1 MALLPVVLRYSD
13 KPYGIYKHSRSQIAE
28 DARKAEKEEQR
39 KKAVAYF
46 NSFAKTPKKL

>member
-13 KPYGIYKHSRSQIAE
+13 KPYEHSRSQIAE